1 MTLKLEYPY
10 SEVLEKLVECLKRC
24 FDLVSVVIFGSVARG
39 EARKDSDVDILVV
52 ADNLPDRYERFKRF
66 EKAEKCV
73 EQIVEKIKEEGYR
86 IFLSPIIKSRE
97 EAKRITPLYLDLVE
111 DAIILYDKDN
121 FFTNILNNLRK
132 KLEELGAERIKL
144 GKKWYW
150 VLKKDYKFGEVIEIE

>member
-10 SEVLEKLVECLKRC
+10 GEVLEKLVECLKKC

-73 EQIVEKIKEEGYR
+73 EQIIEKLKE
-86 IFLSPIIKSRE
+86 
-97 EAKRITPLYLDLVE
+97 
-111 DAIILYDKDN
+111 
-121 FFTNILNNLRK
+121 
-132 KLEELGAERIKL
+132 
-144 GKKWYW
+144 
-150 VLKKDYKFGEVIEIE
+150 